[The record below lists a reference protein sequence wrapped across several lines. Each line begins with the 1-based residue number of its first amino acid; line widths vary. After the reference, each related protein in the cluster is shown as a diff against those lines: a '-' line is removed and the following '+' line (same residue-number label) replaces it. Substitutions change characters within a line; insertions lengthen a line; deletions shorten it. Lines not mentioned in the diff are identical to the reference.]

1 MFTNTWKR
9 WTSEEVALL
18 RRLITAHVPKH
29 KIAKLLGR
37 SRSSVLTKAGA
48 EHISFDARVVP
59 VPIPVGRG
67 AHDPRRGLP
76 RF

>member
-9 WTSEEVALL
+9 WTLEEVAQL
-18 RRLITAHVPKH
+18 RRLIAAHVPKH

-48 EHISFDARVVP
+48 EHISFDPRAAPVP
-59 VPIPVGRG
+59 VVASG
-67 AHDPRRGLP
+67 PRRNRP
-76 RF
+76 RL